1 MTIVERIK
9 EVSRNKNLN
18 LKSTATKAGL
28 SENAIYKWNTQKPN
42 ADALK
47 AVADVLGVSVD
58 YLLGNTDEMHPN
70 NLPNSELR
78 NQLAHGAIDI
88 AEVDD
93 SERDELISANGQ
105 PISDSDWAIIKAVLA
120 KYERHED

>member
-9 EVSRNKNLN
+9 EVSKNKNLN
-18 LKSTATKAGL
+18 LKSTAIKAGL

-58 YLLGNTDEMHPN
+58 YLLGNTDEMHQIKKEPSSN
-70 NLPNSELR
+70 EADLKDIMEEFNILKFDGKEIDPDDLP
-78 NQLAHGAIDI
+78 II
-88 AEVDD
+88 
-93 SERDELISANGQ
+93 ER
-105 PISDSDWAIIKAVLA
+105 IIKGLLDD
-120 KYERHED
+120 RN

>member
-9 EVSRNKNLN
+9 EVSKNKNLN
-18 LKSTATKAGL
+18 LKSTAIKAGL

-58 YLLGNTDEMHPN
+58 YLLGNTDEMHPAQSSIVSIN
-70 NLPNSELR
+70 NKNIELKDLLDPEQIEQR
-78 NQLAHGAIDI
+78 TVSYD
-88 AEVDD
+88 
-93 SERDELISANGQ
+93 GQ
-105 PISDSDWAIIKAVLA
+105 PISDHDMKLIQTILEQMA
-120 KYERHED
+120 KGEN

>member
-9 EVSRNKNLN
+9 EVSKNKNLN
-18 LKSTATKAGL
+18 LKSTAIKAGL

-58 YLLGNTDEMHPN
+58 YLLGNTDEMHPTKTN
-70 NLPNSELR
+70 NKEELKPEDIVVLNKIR
-78 NQLAHGAIDI
+78 TAGLNDEQLKKL
-88 AEVDD
+88 DD
-93 SERDELISANGQ
+93 YIEFLKYDYIREMQDDE
-105 PISDSDWAIIKAVLA
+105 
-120 KYERHED
+120 

>member
-9 EVSRNKNLN
+9 EVSKNKNLN
-18 LKSTATKAGL
+18 LKSTAIKAGL

-58 YLLGNTDEMHPN
+58 YLLGNTDEMHAAKSSTEETDT
-70 NLPNSELR
+70 LDLDKALSE
-78 NQLAHGAIDI
+78 HGVARFQGK
-88 AEVDD
+88 ELSDD
-93 SERDELISANGQ
+93 YKR
-105 PISDSDWAIIKAVLA
+105 AVLA
-120 KYERHED
+120 VLNTLNSNDGKE

>member
-9 EVSRNKNLN
+9 EVSKNKNLN
-18 LKSTATKAGL
+18 LKSTAIKAGL

-58 YLLGNTDEMHPN
+58 YLLGNTDEMHPKQADASSKPTVV
-70 NLPNSELR
+70 NLDEALQDKGMVMKFNGKDLSDTAKRGILNILEMLEEGK
-78 NQLAHGAIDI
+78 N
-88 AEVDD
+88 D
-93 SERDELISANGQ
+93 S
-105 PISDSDWAIIKAVLA
+105 K
-120 KYERHED
+120 